1 MIKDKIKEWYDVD
14 DYSYDTVIKSNNQ
27 LLDKFKEL
35 ENLEFVNQLKVLKAF
50 QDNKLQATD
59 FALTTGYG
67 YGDVGRD
74 KCEAIFRDIFKA
86 EDCLVRP
93 SIASGTHA
101 LSLLMKGVL
110 LPGNKLLYITGLPY
124 DTLQEVI
131 GIEGNSPCNLK
142 EYGIDFDYVD
152 LVDNNIDL
160 ESVESKIDSSVKM
173 IAIQRSTGY
182 SLRNAINIEQIEKAA
197 KFIKEKFPE
206 IIIMVDNCYG
216 EFTEYKEPIEVGCD
230 VIAGSLIKNPG
241 GGIALSGGYIAGKKS
256 IIDRVANTLT
266 APGIGK
272 EVGIT
277 FGTTRNTLQ
286 GLFMAPKITI
296 EAMKSAL
303 LFSHVFKNLGFKTIP
318 DVEDKR
324 SDIICAIILKN
335 EERVVE
341 FCRSIQ
347 ESSVVDSHVVPYP
360 WDMPGYDD
368 KVIMASG
375 SFIDGSSIEISADGP
390 LREPYVAYFQGSLSY
405 NQGLLACMKVVKNLK
420 NKNLI

>member
-1 MIKDKIKEWYDVD
+1 MIKEKIREWFNIDEEVYNTVLKC
-14 DYSYDTVIKSNNQ
+14 DTRLK
-27 LLDKFKEL
+27 DKFNEL
-35 ENLEFVNQLKVLKAF
+35 SKIEFFNQLKVLKAF
-50 QDNKLQATD
+50 QDNKLQSTD
-59 FALTTGYG
+59 FASTTGYG

-74 KCEAIFRDIFKA
+74 KCEAIFRDIFRA
-86 EDCLVRP
+86 EDSLVRP

-101 LSLLMKGVL
+101 LSLLMKAVL
-110 LPGNKLLYITGLPY
+110 LPGDKLLYITGLPY

-131 GIEGNSPCNLK
+131 GITGNAPCNLR
-142 EYGIDFDYVD
+142 EYGIKFDFVD
-152 LVDNNIDL
+152 LVDNNIDIDSTL
-160 ESVESKIDSSVKM
+160 KKIDSTVKM
-173 IAIQRSTGY
+173 VAIQRSTGY
-182 SLRNAINIEQIEKAA
+182 SLRNAIDIEKIEKAA
-197 KFIKEKFPE
+197 KTIKEKYPE

-216 EFTEYKEPIEVGCD
+216 EFTEYKEPLEVGCD

-241 GGIALSGGYIAGKKS
+241 GGIALSGGYIAGNKC

-286 GLFMAPKITI
+286 GLFLAPKVTMQ
-296 EAMKSAL
+296 AMKSAL
-303 LFSHVFKNLGFKTIP
+303 LFSQVFKELGFKTIP
-318 DVEDKR
+318 DIDDKR

-335 EERVVE
+335 EERVIE

-347 ESSVVDSHVVPYP
+347 EASVVDSHVIPYP

-390 LREPYVAYFQGSLSY
+390 LREPYVVYFQGSLTY
-405 NQGLLACMKVVKNLK
+405 NQALIACMRVVTNLK
-420 NKNLI
+420 RNNLL